1 MQLTTAKIITNRDIA
16 PDIFSMTIYAPEVAA
31 TAKAGQFAMIYLDSG
46 ELLLPRPISIC
57 DAGAH
62 HLTFVYQVVGKGT
75 AAMAKMPAGG
85 AVKLLAPLGKG
96 FFTLPKSALHE
107 TRAQAHF
114 NPCESTARSPL
125 QKVALVGGGI
135 GAPPLLLL
143 AKTLKSQG
151 AVVDVYLG
159 FRTNPMLIDE
169 FESVADH
176 LYIATEDGSV
186 GHKGNILEVLR
197 GDCES
202 GSAASR
208 RKCSKDSLLAERRGL
223 GQSPIKYDESLSCG
237 PRPMLDALAR
247 YAHSQNT
254 PCQLSMEERMACGLG
269 TCVGCVLE
277 VAGAYQKI
285 CTEGPVFY
293 SDSIGC
299 GH

>member
-16 PDIFSMTIYAPEVAA
+16 PDIFSMTVHAPEVAG
-31 TAKAGQFAMIYLDSG
+31 TAKAGQFAMIYLNSG

-62 HLTFVYQVVGKGT
+62 HVTFVYQVVGKGT
-75 AAMAKMPAGG
+75 AAMARMPAGG

-96 FFTLPKSALHE
+96 FFT
-107 TRAQAHF
+107 
-114 NPCESTARSPL
+114 CESTARSPL

-143 AKTLKSQG
+143 AKTLKNQG
-151 AVVDVYLG
+151 ANVDIYLG
-159 FRTNPMLIDE
+159 FRTNPILIDE
-169 FESVADH
+169 FESIADR

-186 GHKGNILEVLR
+186 GHKGNILEVVGAQALR
-197 GDCES
+197 PHLPPNAS
-202 GSAASR
+202 GYNEY
-208 RKCSKDSLLAERRGL
+208 LA
-223 GQSPIKYDESLSCG
+223 CG
-237 PRPMLDALAR
+237 PRPMLNALTR

-299 GH
+299 SH

>member
-75 AAMAKMPAGG
+75 GAMAKMPAGG

-125 QKVALVGGGI
+125 KNVALIGGGI

-143 AKTLKSQG
+143 AKTLKNQG
-151 AVVDVYLG
+151 ANVDVYLG
-159 FRTNPMLIDE
+159 FRTNPILIDE

-186 GHKGNILEVLR
+186 GHKGNILEVLHKNASITPHSLV
-197 GDCES
+197 G
-202 GSAASR
+202 AATCR
-208 RKCSKDSLLAERRGL
+208 PHQQQNDK
-223 GQSPIKYDESLSCG
+223 PYDEFLSCG

-293 SDSIGC
+293 SDSIDC
-299 GH
+299 NH